1 MGTCPRSPAAEGD
14 LLMFGKRIRHISRY
28 REIASALI
36 RHGFGIVVEEIGF
49 GQVLS
54 FPQRMLF
61 ENKGKDSKTTGER
74 VRLVLQELGP
84 TFVKLGQIAS
94 TRPDLL
100 PEEIIRELEKL
111 QDRVPP
117 FSFQEVRGIVEAELG
132 GGLEDLFRQFE
143 ETPLAAASIGQVH
156 QAVLRSGEKVVVK
169 IQRPN
174 VTAVIETDLEILQD
188 LALLAE
194 HRLEWAARYQI
205 RDMVDEFSKSLR
217 AELDYTIEGRNAER
231 ISNQFRNDPNIHVP
245 KVFWEYS
252 TQKVL
257 TMEYAEGVK
266 LNEPDKLKQNGYNPK
281 ILAERLAKA
290 IFQQIFIDGFFH
302 GDPHP
307 GNVLALPG
315 EAIVFLDFGM
325 TGRLTPGMKYHFSSL
340 VIALMRQS
348 TDGVIKAIFRMGL
361 VPDDV
366 NLAHLRDDVEQ
377 LREKYYGVPL
387 SQISLGEAVND
398 LFRVAFRHSI
408 RIPADLTLLG
418 KTLLT
423 VEGVVEKLDPDFN
436 ILDIAEPFGR
446 QLLKERLHPKSL
458 AETVWKRVSDY
469 GELLA
474 DLPKHMKEATSLI
487 KRGRLRLEID
497 IPGLDLFL
505 KKLDRISNRLSFSI
519 VLLAFSIIMVG
530 IIIGSSLGRQS
541 TLLWRIPAIEIG
553 FVVAT
558 LMFLWLLYSIFK
570 SGRF

>member
-1 MGTCPRSPAAEGD
+1 MI
-14 LLMFGKRIRHISRY
+14 GKRMRHISRY
-28 REIASALI
+28 RDIAIALI
-36 RHGFGIVVEEIGF
+36 RNGFGIVVEEVGF
-49 GQVLS
+49 AQFLS
-54 FPQRMLF
+54 FPQRLF
-61 ENKGKDSKTTGER
+61 FETKEKDSKTTGER
-74 VRLVLQELGP
+74 IRLVLQELGP

-111 QDRVPP
+111 QDQVPP
-117 FSFQEVRGIVEAELG
+117 FSFQEVREIVQEELG
-132 GGLEDLFRQFE
+132 GELEGIFHHFE
-143 ETPLAAASIGQVH
+143 DSPLAAASIGQVH
-156 QAVLRSGEKVVVK
+156 QAILRSGEKVAVK

-174 VTAVIETDLEILQD
+174 IAAVIETDLEILQD
-188 LALLAE
+188 LAALAE
-194 HRLEWAARYQI
+194 RRLEWAAKYQI

-217 AELDYTIEGRNAER
+217 AELDYTIEARNAEK
-231 ISNQFRNDPNIHVP
+231 ISNQFRNDPNIYVP

-252 TQKVL
+252 TKKVL
-257 TMEYAEGVK
+257 TMEYVEGVK
-266 LNEPDKLKQNGYNPK
+266 FSELEKLKQNGYNPK
-281 ILAERLAKA
+281 SLAERLAKG
-290 IFQQIFIDGFFH
+290 IFRQIFIDGFFH

-307 GNVLALPG
+307 GNVLVLPG
-315 EAIVFLDFGM
+315 EVIAFIDFGM
-325 TGRLTPGMKYHFSSL
+325 VGRLTPEMKYHFSSL

-348 TDGVIKAIFRMGL
+348 TDGVIKSILQMGL

-366 NLAHLRDDVEQ
+366 NLMQLRDDVDE

-423 VEGVVEKLDPDFN
+423 VEGVVEKLDPDFS

-446 QLLKERLHPKSL
+446 QLLKERLNPKNV
-458 AETVWKRVSDY
+458 AETVWKHVSDY
-469 GELLA
+469 GELML
-474 DLPKHMKEATSLI
+474 DLPKHMKELTSLI

-497 IPGLDLFL
+497 IPELDLFL

-530 IIIGSSLGRQS
+530 IIIGSSMGRQS
-541 TLLWRIPAIEIG
+541 TLLWKIPAIEIG
-553 FVVAT
+553 FGVAT

>member
-1 MGTCPRSPAAEGD
+1 M
-14 LLMFGKRIRHISRY
+14 LGKRMRHISRY
-28 REIASALI
+28 RDIVIALV

-49 GQVLS
+49 AHFLS
-54 FPQRMLF
+54 FPQRLF
-61 ENKGKDSKTTGER
+61 FETKGKDSKTTGER
-74 VRLVLQELGP
+74 IRLVLQELGP

-100 PEEIIRELEKL
+100 PEDIVRELEKL

-117 FSFQEVRGIVEAELG
+117 FSFQEVREIVQEELG
-132 GGLEDLFRQFE
+132 GDLEEIFCHFE
-143 ETPLAAASIGQVH
+143 DSPLAAASIGQVH
-156 QAVLRSGEKVVVK
+156 QAILCSGEKVAIK

-174 VTAVIETDLEILQD
+174 ITTVIETDLEILQD
-188 LALLAE
+188 LATLAE

-205 RDMVDEFSKSLR
+205 RDMAEEFSKSLR
-217 AELDYTIEGRNAER
+217 AELDYTIEGRNAEK
-231 ISNQFRNDPNIHVP
+231 ISNQFRDDSKIYVP

-252 TQKVL
+252 TKRVL
-257 TMEYAEGVK
+257 TMEYIEGVK
-266 LNEPDKLKQNGYNPK
+266 FNELEKLKQKGYNAK
-281 ILAERLAKA
+281 MLAESLAKA
-290 IFQQIFIDGFFH
+290 IFHQIFIDGFFH

-307 GNVLALPG
+307 GNVLVLPG
-315 EAIVFLDFGM
+315 EVIAFIDFGM
-325 TGRLTPGMKYHFSSL
+325 VGRLTPEMKYHFSSL

-348 TDGVIKAIFRMGL
+348 TDGVIKAILLMGL

-366 NLAHLRDDVEQ
+366 DMMQLRDDVEQ

-387 SQISLGEAVND
+387 SQISLGKAVND
-398 LFRVAFRHSI
+398 LFSVAFRHSI
-408 RIPADLTLLG
+408 RIPAALTLLG

-423 VEGVVEKLDPDFN
+423 IEGVVEKLDPDFS
-436 ILDIAEPFGR
+436 ILNIAEPFGR

-458 AETVWKRVSDY
+458 AETAWKHVSDY
-469 GELLA
+469 GELLF
-474 DLPKHMKEATSLI
+474 DLPKHIKELTSLI

-497 IPGLDLFL
+497 IPELDLLL

-541 TLLWRIPAIEIG
+541 TLLWKIPAIEIG
-553 FVVAT
+553 FGVAT

>member
-1 MGTCPRSPAAEGD
+1 M
-14 LLMFGKRIRHISRY
+14 RHISRY
-28 REIASALI
+28 RDIVIALV

-49 GQVLS
+49 AHFLS
-54 FPQRMLF
+54 FPQRLF
-61 ENKGKDSKTTGER
+61 FETKGKDSKTTGER
-74 VRLVLQELGP
+74 IRLVLQELGP

-100 PEEIIRELEKL
+100 PEDIVRELEKL

-117 FSFQEVRGIVEAELG
+117 FSFQEVREIVQEELG
-132 GGLEDLFRQFE
+132 GDLEEIFCHFE
-143 ETPLAAASIGQVH
+143 DSPLAAASIGQVH
-156 QAVLRSGEKVVVK
+156 KAILCSGEKVAVK

-174 VTAVIETDLEILQD
+174 ITTVIETDLEILQD
-188 LALLAE
+188 LATLAE

-205 RDMVDEFSKSLR
+205 RDMVEEFSKSLR
-217 AELDYTIEGRNAER
+217 AELDYTIEGRNAEK
-231 ISNQFRNDPNIHVP
+231 ISNQFRDDSKIYVP

-252 TQKVL
+252 TKRVL
-257 TMEYAEGVK
+257 TMEYIEGVK
-266 LNEPDKLKQNGYNPK
+266 FNELEKLKQKGYNAK
-281 ILAERLAKA
+281 MLAESLAKA
-290 IFQQIFIDGFFH
+290 IFHQIFIDGFFH

-307 GNVLALPG
+307 GNVLVLPG
-315 EAIVFLDFGM
+315 EVIAFIDFGM
-325 TGRLTPGMKYHFSSL
+325 VGRLTPEMKYHFSSL

-348 TDGVIKAIFRMGL
+348 TDGVIKAILLMGL

-366 NLAHLRDDVEQ
+366 DMMQLRDDVEQ

-387 SQISLGEAVND
+387 SQISLGKAVND
-398 LFRVAFRHSI
+398 LFSVAFRHSI
-408 RIPADLTLLG
+408 RIPAALTLLG

-423 VEGVVEKLDPDFN
+423 IEGVVEKLDPDFS
-436 ILDIAEPFGR
+436 ILNIAEPFGR

-458 AETVWKRVSDY
+458 AETAWKHVSDY
-469 GELLA
+469 GELLF
-474 DLPKHMKEATSLI
+474 DLPKHIKELTSLI

-497 IPGLDLFL
+497 IPELDLLL

-541 TLLWRIPAIEIG
+541 TLLWKIPAIEIG
-553 FVVAT
+553 FGVAT